1 MQLPP
6 LEQLAHAT
14 LITGNVSKNIDLVK
28 KYIAD
33 QSVIIEG
40 NPDVSLFQGEQLLMT
55 TAESIIELSHQK
67 KTGSARYFIIAFHRM
82 ASDVQNKLLKTLE
95 EPQESVYFLLIFPST
110 QQLLDTLL
118 SRVRVI
124 EGNQD
129 VGLSRLEAA
138 EFLGKNLKER
148 FELIETWTKN
158 KKDENNLDKSEVI
171 AFCDRLE
178 KKIWDKLKN
187 NPTPV
192 IPKEEGAERL
202 FADIRNV
209 RNYASIR
216 GASHRVLLDFLAMRC
231 PILK

>member
-14 LITGNVSKNIDLVK
+14 LITGNVSENTEFVK
-28 KYIAD
+28 KYITD
-33 QSVIIEG
+33 QGVVIEG
-40 NPDVSLFQGEQLLMT
+40 NPDVSFFQDEQLLMT
-55 TAESIIELSHQK
+55 TAESIIALSHQK

-82 ASDVQNKLLKTLE
+82 AHDVQNKFLKTLE

-110 QQLLDTLL
+110 QQILDTVL

-124 EGNQD
+124 QGNQD
-129 VGLSRLEAA
+129 VGSSRLEAS

-158 KKDENNLDKSEVI
+158 KKDENNLVKSEVEN
-171 AFCDRLE
+171 FCNLLE
-178 KKIWDKLKN
+178 EVLWNQKN
-187 NPTPV
+187 RD
-192 IPKEEGAERL
+192 EQL